1 MNCARRLPSVNCR
14 NISIARFDLKK
25 GEQAAQACANAD
37 YVNDEFRAQA
47 PFAAQATIGP

>member
-1 MNCARRLPSVNCR
+1 VGFALSWRE
-14 NISIARFDLKK
+14 ISIARFDLKK